1 MNDVM
6 VELTLNGLLCIPVF
20 APSCVEEGRGWQV
33 GTSGC
38 GAKSGRPEIERV
50 QCFLDSITLR
60 FPCLICHE
68 FAPVIS
74 QGQRHFFLCKRINAC
89 EFFPI
94 LLKQRVFQRHL
105 RTDFVKLV
113 MPVVF
118 LTKVFAQ
125 PEHTEIL
132 LCKSGAGI
140 YPVVFFRDKSVKR
153 TAFVTD
159 NRFVGLPL
167 LIFTIVFIPPIF
179 IGIHYPILILMN
191 VVLLTERSD
200 RDVCRHRSENDLSV
214 IGIIRPAVVS
224 PTPFYNV
231 FSVLY
236 FSGVICSVV
245 TSDGLLAI
253 GGKV

>member
-1 MNDVM
+1 M
-6 VELTLNGLLCIPVF
+6 VELTLNGLLCMPVF
-20 APSCVEEGRGWQV
+20 APSCIEEGRGWQV

-74 QGQRHFFLCKRINAC
+74 QSQRHFFLCKRIKVC
-89 EFFPI
+89 EFFLI
-94 LLKQRVFQRHL
+94 LLKQSVFQRHL
-105 RTDFVKLV
+105 RTDFVELV

-132 LCKSGAGI
+132 LRKNGAGI

-167 LIFTIVFIPPIF
+167 LIFSIVFIPPIF
-179 IGIHYPILILMN
+179 IGVHILFLVLVN
-191 VVLLTERSD
+191 LVLLTERSD
-200 RDVCRHRSENDLSV
+200 RCRETLRSENDLSV

-224 PTPFYNV
+224 STPFYFV

-245 TSDGLLAI
+245 TSDSLLAI
-253 GGKV
+253 GGEV